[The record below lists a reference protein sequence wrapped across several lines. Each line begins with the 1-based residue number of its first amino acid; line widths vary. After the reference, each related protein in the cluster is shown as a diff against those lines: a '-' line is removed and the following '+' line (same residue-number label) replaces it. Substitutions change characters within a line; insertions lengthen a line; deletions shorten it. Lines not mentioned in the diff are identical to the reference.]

1 MTTATNAKTIRKR
14 EGVNGV
20 NVEQMFETINAIKGM
35 PAMAHFRFRVSNR
48 WLDGGHNRS
57 MINGFYGAN
66 ENHRTNT
73 YVFAND
79 EPPLLL
85 GEDQGANPVEYL
97 LHALAGCL
105 TTSLVYHAAA
115 KGIKLDDVSS
125 ELEGDIDL
133 RGFLGLDPNIRRGFQ
148 QIRVTFHVKADAPDE
163 VLDEIVATAQ
173 RYSPVYDSV
182 SNPVEVVVK
191 RAT

>member
-73 YVFAND
+73 YVCDND
-79 EPPLLL
+79 EPPLL
-85 GEDQGANPVEYL
+85 GEDQGQSRGVSA
-97 LHALAGCL
+97 ARACRCL

>member
-1 MTTATNAKTIRKR
+1 MTTAMKTKTIRKR
-14 EGVNGV
+14 AGMNGV

-35 PAMAHFRFRVSNR
+35 PAIAKFRFRVSNE

-57 MINGFYGAN
+57 TINGFYGAN
-66 ENHRTNT
+66 DDHKTNT
-73 YVFAND
+73 YVFDND

-85 GEDQGANPVEYL
+85 GEDEGANPVEYL

-115 KGIKLDDVSS
+115 KGIQVEEVSS

-133 RGFLGLDPNIRRGFQ
+133 RGFLGLDENVRRGYQ
-148 QIRVTFHVKADAPDE
+148 QIRVTFHVKADAPEE
-163 VLDEIVATAQ
+163 VLDELVATAH
-173 RYSPVYDSV
+173 RYSPVFDSV
-182 SNPVEVVVK
+182 SNPVDVVVK
-191 RAT
+191 RAK